1 MDSEARRATPE
12 ARIVYLGLGSNQGE
26 REAHLRDAVERLR
39 AVVDVD
45 AVSSVYE
52 TEPVGF
58 RDQPD
63 FLNIVVRAHT
73 TLPPDELMQQLIAV
87 ERAMG
92 RERTFRN
99 APRGI
104 DIDLLLHGDLV
115 VDMPELVVPHP
126 RMVERAFTLLPLI
139 ELDPSLRHPVTGE
152 RLADLAARTPLE
164 RATRLGALG
173 RGAAKLVAALAVG
186 LAALL
191 GACGDDAGADG
202 SDPELDAMVA
212 EVLPRIERVAD
223 MPARGPIRA
232 QVRSRDELRDY
243 LTERMAEQ
251 LPPEELDRM
260 ELLYRELGL
269 LPDSIDLRRLMLDL
283 LTEQVVGYYD
293 PPSKTFYL
301 VEGANEAM
309 AREVLAHELVHAL
322 QDQYI
327 DLDSLL
333 SRDLENDRA
342 TAAAAAMEGH
352 ATLVMFALMLS
363 ERTGDATDITQ
374 MPDIAQQLRPALEAG
389 NDRMPVFRDAPRI
402 IRETMIFPYID
413 GAGYVQAVW
422 AAYEGEGRPEF
433 SSLLPTSTE
442 QVMHVRERGIGA
454 QRDEPTR
461 VVLAEP
467 GGDWRVLHEEVLGEL
482 ELGLLL
488 REHLGSAG
496 GDAERAV
503 AGWDGDLVRLVE
515 SGLGERALIIGTVW
529 DSAKDA
535 DEFADAYRRMLT
547 ARGRHGSVERASLE
561 GQEIVVIV
569 DAPRGVPASLLPQ
582 PSIQALTR

>member
-1 MDSEARRATPE
+1 MDIDAHGPTLNAQV
-12 ARIVYLGLGSNQGE
+12 VYLGLGSNQGDRE
-26 REAHLRDAVERLR
+26 RNLRDAIERLG

-58 RDQPD
+58 QQQPD
-63 FLNIVVRAHT
+63 FLNLVVRARSV
-73 TLPPDELMQQLIAV
+73 LPPDALMTELIGI

-92 RERTFRN
+92 RERSFRN
-99 APRGI
+99 APRLI

-115 VDMPELVVPHP
+115 IDMPELVVPHP
-126 RMVERAFTLLPLI
+126 RMVGRAFTLLPLI

-152 RLADLAARTPLE
+152 RLADIAARTPLE

-173 RGAAKLVAALAVG
+173 RGAAKMVALFALG

-191 GACGDDAGADG
+191 GACGGREATDG
-202 SDPELDAMVA
+202 SDPELDRMVA
-212 EVLPRIERVAD
+212 ELLPRIEQVAD
-223 MPARGPIRA
+223 MPSRGPIKA

-243 LTERMAEQ
+243 LTQRMADQLPQEELERTEQ
-251 LPPEELDRM
+251 L
-260 ELLYRELGL
+260 YQELGL
-269 LPDSIDLRRLMLDL
+269 LPDTIELRQLLLDL

-293 PPSKTFYL
+293 PPTKTFYL

-333 SRDLENDRA
+333 SPELENDRA
-342 TAAAAAMEGH
+342 TAAASAIEGH

-363 ERTGDATDITQ
+363 ERTGDGTDITD
-374 MPDIAQQLRPALEAG
+374 MPDIARQLRPALEAG
-389 NDRMPVFRDAPRI
+389 NDRMPIFRDAPRI
-402 IRETMIFPYID
+402 IRETIIFPYID
-413 GAGYVQAVW
+413 GAGYVQAAW
-422 AAYEGEGRPEF
+422 AAHEGEGRPAFETI
-433 SSLLPTSTE
+433 LPASTE
-442 QVMHVRERGIGA
+442 QVIHARERDFADGLDA
-454 QRDEPTR
+454 PTR
-461 VVLAEP
+461 VALAAP
-467 GGDWRVLHEEVLGEL
+467 RGDWRVVHEEVLGEL

-503 AGWDGDLVRLVE
+503 AGWDGDIVRLLE
-515 SGLGERALIIGTVW
+515 SGLGERALVIGTVW
-529 DSAKDA
+529 DSAEDA
-535 DEFADAYRRMLT
+535 DEFAAAYRRVLT
-547 ARGRHGSVERASLE
+547 ERGRHGRVERSSLE
-561 GQEIVVIV
+561 GRELVVVV
-569 DAPRGVPASLLPQ
+569 DAPRGVPASLLPT